1 MAERS
6 QRTSSRRRSTAGSQ
20 SGSQGSGR
28 TAGSKSSAAK
38 RTRAAATRSRA
49 TSQSARK
56 ASPSAGS
63 TTSASASQD
72 GGGLKSA
79 VMPVV
84 TGVVGAAA
92 GVLGGVV
99 LGRKSKPKRKVL
111 GVSIPVTG
119 GGGIDGLAGQ
129 VGEAAKQFGRLA
141 GEVRQT
147 RERAE
152 KIGRALS

>member
-1 MAERS
+1 M
-6 QRTSSRRRSTAGSQ
+6 
-20 SGSQGSGR
+20 
-28 TAGSKSSAAK
+28 
-38 RTRAAATRSRA
+38 
-49 TSQSARK
+49 
-56 ASPSAGS
+56 
-63 TTSASASQD
+63 SASASED
-72 GGGLKSA
+72 GGGVKSA

-99 LGRKSKPKRKVL
+99 LGRKSKPKRKLL
-111 GVSIPVTG
+111 GVSIPGT

-152 KIGRALS
+152 KVGKALS

>member
-1 MAERS
+1 M
-6 QRTSSRRRSTAGSQ
+6 
-20 SGSQGSGR
+20 
-28 TAGSKSSAAK
+28 
-38 RTRAAATRSRA
+38 RA
-49 TSQSARK
+49 SAR
-56 ASPSAGS
+56 
-63 TTSASASQD
+63 QD
-72 GGGLKSA
+72 GGGIKSA

-84 TGVVGAAA
+84 TAVAGAAA

-99 LGRKSKPKRKVL
+99 LGRKSKPRRKLL
-111 GVSIPVTG
+111 GVSIPGTG

-152 KIGRALS
+152 KVGKALS